1 MTRGADEYAG
11 GGFVRRVVTVQ
22 LVPCAVF
29 VVSLWIVL
37 RAGAFTGTC
46 RWERAVPGTPAA
58 TAGALTAL
66 MAGTGLLA
74 LLLQPFQVRAV
85 RVLEGYWGRWPVTA
99 ALAGVLT
106 EVQRRRWETLRESAA
121 APASDAVATSVRAD
135 RARRL
140 SARPPAHVLLP
151 TALGNALRAGEIRAG
166 ERYGLSTL
174 ASWPRIYMQVSDR
187 MADALRSTR
196 EALDAATNLCWC
208 FLALSVVSAAAFY
221 DEPGLWWLCGCGLLL
236 AAVAYKGAITAA
248 QTYSGLMHVVYDLH
262 RFDLVEALH
271 LRLPDSPEDE
281 EELFAQLSDLFTGRG
296 KPDLPYDHRV
306 GLSPADDTDGSAD
319 SEHMDGE
326 PR

>member
-1 MTRGADEYAG
+1 M
-11 GGFVRRVVTVQ
+11 RRVLSVHFA
-22 LVPCAVF
+22 PCALF
-29 VVSLWIVL
+29 VAGVVALA
-37 RAGAFTGTC
+37 RAGSFAGRSDWAHVWPKRPEATVGLILLVVVC
-46 RWERAVPGTPAA
+46 AA
-58 TAGALTAL
+58 
-66 MAGTGLLA
+66 LLG

-85 RVLEGYWGRWPVTA
+85 RVLEGYWGRWLVTA

-106 EVQRRRWETLRESAA
+106 EVQRRRWEALRERAA
-121 APASDAVATSVRAD
+121 APASGPVATSVRAD

-208 FLALSVVSAAAFY
+208 FLALSVISAAAFY

-236 AAVAYKGAITAA
+236 ATVAYKGAITAA
-248 QTYSGLMHVVYDLH
+248 QAYSGLMHVVYDLH

-271 LRLPDSPEDE
+271 LRLPDGPEDE

-296 KPDLPYDHRV
+296 KPDLPYDHRP
-306 GLSPADDTDGSAD
+306 GLSRSDDTDGSAD
-319 SEHMDGE
+319 AERMDSE